1 MDTKCGQLN
10 GSLLGKQLWR
20 PCGSIEHV
28 GTLSSRNRLPYST
41 SWRTWPH
48 WANKFLQP
56 EVFSLNTI
64 CRLKRKLIKCHF
76 IYKQLKILSLWP
88 SGKMLWHIYS
98 VKLCRAEMTPST
110 APSYS
115 AKRKYLFS
123 LLKGILSCSSLF
135 AVFPQVVWT
144 NGSWAL
150 NCWLCSEPWCSLIV
164 RHKESSLRRCIS
176 GPWLYGCLFCL
187 FKRRSKSDKKLIFS
201 LACTYPLYYVN
212 IDSKRNSCSCNNPS
226 DLMLPWYILT
236 LGDCLLKTTSYK
248 SCCFPEMFLYS
259 SNAICCTSS
268 P

>member
-1 MDTKCGQLN
+1 MLRWHQALLQVTLQNVNIFFPFWKVVWAALH
-10 GSLLGKQLWR
+10 SLQFF
-20 PCGSIEHV
+20 P
-28 GTLSSRNRLPYST
+28 RLI
-41 SWRTWPH
+41 H
-48 WANKFLQP
+48 
-56 EVFSLNTI
+56 
-64 CRLKRKLIKCHF
+64 
-76 IYKQLKILSLWP
+76 
-88 SGKMLWHIYS
+88 
-98 VKLCRAEMTPST
+98 
-110 APSYS
+110 
-115 AKRKYLFS
+115 
-123 LLKGILSCSSLF
+123 
-135 AVFPQVVWT
+135 WT

-236 LGDCLLKTTSYK
+236 LGDCLLKTSYK